1 MINTKGTIIALSP
14 GDTLV
19 QIIPEFDI
27 DNKCTKTISPNIES
41 GYLIPINICLID
53 EYQEQIKT
61 EYCKGHS
68 PIFCGI
74 MEVSTIF
81 FNEKIRRDI
90 LDELYRDRVTFSLYI
105 RQRVSSNENDQIGP
119 KIIKSY
125 HNCYFYR
132 QELTIPEIG
141 MINKFRYH
149 FTNSEEP
156 WEISLDRINEL
167 RPPNQYIYDYAVSK
181 AIKNLQY
188 PINDVCKA
196 LNNISEQKI
205 ITPSEYIN
213 LVNSK
218 KV

>member
-19 QIIPEFDI
+19 QIIPNFNKNSGSIGIPDI
-27 DNKCTKTISPNIES
+27 ELGYTIPVKF
-41 GYLIPINICLID
+41 CLID
-53 EYQEQIKT
+53 EYLEEVTT
-61 EYCKGHS
+61 ETIQGRLPK
-68 PIFCGI
+68 FCGI
-74 MEVSTIF
+74 METSTIF
-81 FNEKIRRDI
+81 FNDKIRRDI
-90 LDELYRDRVTFSLYI
+90 LDELYRDNVTFDLYI
-105 RQRVSSNENDQIGP
+105 RSRPCSIENNDIGP
-119 KIIKSY
+119 KIIKVY
-125 HNCYFYR
+125 YGCYFYR
-132 QELTIPEIG
+132 QELAMPEVG
-141 MINKFRYH
+141 LTNTFRYH

-156 WEISLDRINEL
+156 WEIPLDRINEL

-205 ITPSEYIN
+205 ITAAEYVK
-213 LVNSK
+213 LVNLE